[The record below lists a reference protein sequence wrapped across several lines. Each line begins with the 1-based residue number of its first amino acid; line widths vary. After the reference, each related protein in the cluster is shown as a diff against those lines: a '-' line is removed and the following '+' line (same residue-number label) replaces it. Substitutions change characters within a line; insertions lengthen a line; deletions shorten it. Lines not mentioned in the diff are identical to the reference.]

1 MITFEKSLRE
11 STFLNPADDFKPK
24 TLEVEIRKDPLVD
37 HIARIVKFRFRP
49 LERVDPTPLVRKSLE
64 LGCPFCPDRVEHMAT
79 KFPPEVVAE
88 GKIRQG
94 GAVVF
99 PNVFPYERYNAVVVL
114 TSKHHIEIG
123 KFEKE
128 DLLDGLW
135 GSISYLRRIVE
146 VDADVRYGSINWN
159 YMPPSGAGLVH
170 PHFQLVA
177 SDLPTQFHRAMEV
190 ASKKYREREGE
201 NFWRDLISE
210 EKGKGE
216 RYIGSTGPVHWLAT
230 FAPRGIIDVQSVFE
244 NSDNLLGVSKEAF
257 GDFARGVSSVLRYFD
272 TKNIWSFNLSI
283 YGILV
288 SQDYFWVNCRMVP
301 RMSFPPLE
309 ISEINSFE
317 RLHGEMLTTM
327 PPEEICGELKDFLR
341 RAHEGIG

>member
-1 MITFEKSLRE
+1 MIKFEKSFRE
-11 STFLNPADDFKPK
+11 STFLNPADDFKRK

-64 LGCPFCPDRVEHMAT
+64 LGCPFCPDRVDQIAT
-79 KFPPEVVAE
+79 KFPPEVVTE
-88 GKIRQG
+88 GRIREG
-94 GAVVF
+94 GAMVF
-99 PNVFPYERYNAVVVL
+99 PNAFPYERYNAVVVL
-114 TSKHHIEIG
+114 TPEHHIEIG
-123 KFEKE
+123 KFGEE

-135 GSISYLRRIVE
+135 ASLSYLRGIKE
-146 VDADVRYGSINWN
+146 VDAEVRYGSINWN
-159 YMPPSGAGLVH
+159 YMPPSGAGLIH

-177 SDLPTQFHRAMEV
+177 SSLPTQFQRQMEV
-190 ASKKYREREGE
+190 ASRDYREREGK

-216 RYIGSTGPVHWLAT
+216 RYVGSIGPVHWLASY
-230 FAPRGIIDVQSVFE
+230 APRGIIDVQSVFE
-244 NSDNLLGVSKEAF
+244 GGDNLLRVSKETL
-257 GDFARGVSSVLRYFD
+257 GNFARGVSFVLRYFD
-272 TKNIWSFNLSI
+272 SKNIWSFNLSL

-288 SQDYFWVNCRMVP
+288 SQDYFWTNCRVVP

-309 ISEINSFE
+309 ISEINYFE

-327 PPEEICGELKDFLR
+327 PPEEVCGELKVFF
-341 RAHEGIG
+341 E